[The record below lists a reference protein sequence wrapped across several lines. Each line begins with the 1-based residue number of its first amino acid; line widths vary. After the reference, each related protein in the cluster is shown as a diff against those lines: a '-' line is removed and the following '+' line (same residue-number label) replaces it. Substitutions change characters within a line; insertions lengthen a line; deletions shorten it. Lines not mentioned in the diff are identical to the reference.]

1 MSLFSCKTYRK
12 INCVLKSGEKN
23 IKTTFFSVDGEMKD
37 CKTLK
42 DNYDDCRFVTARY
55 DEEACVSF
63 HNI

>member
-1 MSLFSCKTYRK
+1 
-12 INCVLKSGEKN
+12 
-23 IKTTFFSVDGEMKD
+23 MKD

-63 HNI
+63 HNTFKLFTAQFHEITKKLLQRVLA

>member
-1 MSLFSCKTYRK
+1 
-12 INCVLKSGEKN
+12 
-23 IKTTFFSVDGEMKD
+23 MKD

-63 HNI
+63 YNIWAVQCTVSRNYEQHNVVKEYEN

>member
-1 MSLFSCKTYRK
+1 MCCEIR
-12 INCVLKSGEKN
+12 GKN
-23 IKTTFFSVDGEMKD
+23 IKNHIFFSVDGEMKD